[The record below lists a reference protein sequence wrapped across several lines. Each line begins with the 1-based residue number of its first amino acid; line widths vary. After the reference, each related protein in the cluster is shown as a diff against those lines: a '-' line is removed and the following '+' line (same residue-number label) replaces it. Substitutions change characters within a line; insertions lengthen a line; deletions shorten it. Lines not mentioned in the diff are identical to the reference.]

1 MSRLHPVLF
10 VVYMTLIAAV
20 FAEAGFYLGVKS
32 FEPDKDYLTRLVWTL
47 VPMSAPILIG
57 ICLRKYLHGFA
68 FMLIPAATFAVGLTI
83 GMLHSFDDELPYGLW
98 KTFWITST
106 LTTALM
112 WLSFS
117 MLHIVLGFA
126 YMIFTGGSLIN
137 DRPD

>member
-1 MSRLHPVLF
+1 MSLLRPVLF

-20 FAEAGFYLGVKS
+20 YAEAGLYIGLKS
-32 FEPDKDYLTRLVWTL
+32 FDLDEDYLTRFIWTISPL
-47 VPMSAPILIG
+47 SAPILIG

-68 FMLIPAATFAVGLTI
+68 FILIPAATFAVGLTI